1 MKKMLIDIVNKF
13 VLEVEVE
20 IDADLKNIITIE
32 EEVMIEKEEIVLKT
46 EDTEVIGMTDMKD
59 KIDMIAIKEAIAID
73 QMTGKENA
81 LIHKEEINVQPV
93 QSRKEEEEKIEIE
106 IERKSSKLK
115 RENIKEKL
123 LLVQV
128 KDLKAKKAKK
138 VKKDQEEIIE
148 KAKKRIIK
156 DPKERNLVKYLKE
169 KLKKQ

>member
-1 MKKMLIDIVNKF
+1 MLIDIVNKF

-20 IDADLKNIITIE
+20 IDADLKNITTIE

-59 KIDMIAIKEAIAID
+59 KIDMIAIKEAIVID
-73 QMTGKENA
+73 QIAEKENA

-128 KDLKAKKAKK
+128 KDLKAKKVKK

-156 DPKERNLVKYLKE
+156 DPKERNLEKYLKE

>member
-1 MKKMLIDIVNKF
+1 MLIDIVNKF

-156 DPKERNLVKYLKE
+156 DPKERNLEKYLKE

>member
-156 DPKERNLVKYLKE
+156 DPKERNLEKYLKE